1 MLIHKLLLLLLAG
14 MDGARWPTAQAAG
27 GFHIYVNEH
36 PAGRE
41 AFSVTKAEGRITW
54 TGRASLELRS
64 LSITIDS
71 FTLITDAQ
79 HRPREAQVRAK
90 VGPLEQEVRATFA
103 EGKARSEITVGG
115 TTTTKEDAV
124 SPDAIVVLSN
134 VPFFLYEVLA
144 QRVDFSRT
152 EPQDVRVYVLPQIE
166 LPLTVR
172 VKGRE
177 RISFANRMDDLI
189 HLELAL
195 VQPTGQT
202 ISMEMW
208 VDDARRVI
216 KLVIPGPLFIEVYR
230 EGYER
235 PTERT
240 APQEYDAWEVTF
252 PSGEITLA
260 GTLTLPK
267 ERAHP
272 LPAVVL
278 IAGSGPHER
287 DQNVAGVKVFAQIA
301 EHLTPQGFAVLR
313 YDKRGVGRSGGRYE
327 TATTYDFADDAQA
340 AVRFL
345 RARPEIAPDRIALIG
360 HSEGAIVA
368 LLVAARDPSL
378 RALVLMAGPATSGEE
393 VILEQQAYLLRNLP
407 EKDRQERIALQ
418 KKILEAAKTDRG
430 WEEIERAFP
439 PEARASLAVA
449 RSPWFREF
457 VRLRPLALLERLAC
471 PILILQG
478 GKDTQVFPH
487 HAEAFA
493 RALEERGKVP
503 YEVKIF
509 PRLNHL
515 FQQAETGDLSE
526 YGKFTKRL
534 DSEFLTTLTEWLQK
548 HLKRR

>member
-14 MDGARWPTAQAAG
+14 MSGGRWLTTQAAD
-27 GFHIYVNEH
+27 GFRIYVNDQ

-41 AFSVTKAEGRITW
+41 AFSVTKTEGRITW

-64 LSITIDS
+64 LLITIGS

-79 HRPREAQVRAK
+79 HRPREAHVKAT
-90 VGPLEQEVRATFA
+90 VGSSEQEIRTTFA
-103 EGKARSEITVGG
+103 EGKARNEITVGG

-124 SPDAIVVLSN
+124 SPDALVVLSN

-152 EPQDVRVYVLPQIE
+152 GPQEFRIYVLPQIE

-177 RISFANRMDDLI
+177 RVSFANRSDDLI

-195 VQPTGQT
+195 AQPAGQT

-208 VDDARRVI
+208 MDDARRLI

-235 PTERT
+235 PTERA
-240 APQEYDAWEVTF
+240 APKEYDAVEVTF
-252 PSGEITLA
+252 ASGEIALA
-260 GTLTLPK
+260 GTLTLPR
-267 ERAHP
+267 ERSHP

-301 EHLTPQGFAVLR
+301 EHLTRHGFAVLR

-327 TATTYDFADDAQA
+327 TATTSDFADDAHA

-378 RALVLMAGPATSGEE
+378 QAIVLMAGPATSGEE
-393 VILEQQAYLLRNLP
+393 VVLEQQAYLLRNLP

-418 KKILEAAKTDRG
+418 K
-430 WEEIERAFP
+430 EIERAFL

-493 RALEERGKVP
+493 RALEALGKVP

-526 YGKFTKRL
+526 YGKLTKQL
-534 DSEFLTTLTEWLQK
+534 DSEFLAVLTEWLRK
-548 HLKRR
+548 YLKGG

>member
-14 MDGARWPTAQAAG
+14 MSGGRDAQAAD
-27 GFHIYVNEH
+27 GFHIYVNEQ

-41 AFSVTKAEGRITW
+41 VFSMTKTEGRITW

-64 LSITIDS
+64 LSITIES
-71 FTLITDAQ
+71 VTLITDAQ
-79 HRPREAQVRAK
+79 YRPREAHVKAT
-90 VGPLEQEVRATFA
+90 VGSLEQEVLTTFA
-103 EGKARSEITVGG
+103 EGKARNEITVGG
-115 TTTTKEDAV
+115 TTTTKEDVV
-124 SPDAIVVLSN
+124 SPDALVVLSN
-134 VPFFLYEVLA
+134 TPFFLYEVLA
-144 QRVDFSRT
+144 QRVDLSRT
-152 EPQDVRVYVLPQIE
+152 GPQDFRIYVLPQIE
-166 LPLTVR
+166 LQLTVR
-172 VKGRE
+172 VEGRE
-177 RISFANRMDDLI
+177 RVSFADRIEELI

-195 VQPTGQT
+195 VQPMGQT
-202 ISMEMW
+202 ISMELWM
-208 VDDARRVI
+208 DDARRLI
-216 KLVIPGPLFIEVYR
+216 KLVIPGPVFIEVYR

-235 PTERT
+235 PTERA
-240 APQEYDAWEVTF
+240 APKGYDALEVTF

-267 ERAHP
+267 ERSNP

-301 EHLTPQGFAVLR
+301 EHLTRQGFAVLR
-313 YDKRGVGRSGGRYE
+313 SDKRGVGRSGGRYE
-327 TATTYDFADDAQA
+327 TATTSNFADDAQA

-378 RALVLMAGPATSGEE
+378 RAIVLMAGPATSGEE
-393 VILEQQAYLLRNLP
+393 VVLEQQAYLLRDLP

-418 KKILEAAKTDRG
+418 KKILEAVKTDRG
-430 WEEIERAFP
+430 WEEIERVFP

-493 RALEERGKVP
+493 RALEALGKVP
-503 YEVKIF
+503 YEVNIF
-509 PRLNHL
+509 PMLNHL
-515 FQQAETGDLSE
+515 FQRAETGDPSE
-526 YGKFTKRL
+526 YGRFTKQL
-534 DSEFLTTLTEWLQK
+534 DSQFLTVLTEWLRK
-548 HLKRR
+548 YLKGG